1 MLEGFEFVDNDRTF
15 TCSVEKAHALGNEP
29 WWWFSVSTDDRQR
42 YAPFRAV
49 GSDTQ
54 KSVRTRIVAYYDD
67 LLARRAAPAT
77 PYWRRGPQQNDANK
91 PAAAAA
97 TAAEVPA
104 EAPAAKA
111 SAKKKSAKP
120 AAKSA
125 AKKTSSKSAKA
136 RSK

>member
-42 YAPFRAV
+42 YAPFRAMT
-49 GSDTQ
+49 GDTQ

-77 PYWRRGPQQNDANK
+77 PYWRRGPQQNGGNQAAAPA
-91 PAAAAA
+91 PAA
-97 TAAEVPA
+97 PA

-111 SAKKKSAKP
+111 SAKKKAAKP
-120 AAKSA
+120 AAKSSG
-125 AKKTSSKSAKA
+125 KSSSKPARA

>member
-15 TCSVEKAHALGNEP
+15 TCTVEKAHALGNEP

-42 YAPFRAV
+42 YAPFRAMS
-49 GSDTQ
+49 GDTQ
-54 KSVRTRIVAYYDD
+54 KSVRTRIVTYYDD

-77 PYWRRGPQQNDANK
+77 PYWRRGPQQNGANQ
-91 PAAAAA
+91 AAAPAPA
-97 TAAEVPA
+97 TPPPA

-111 SAKKKSAKP
+111 SAKKTTAKP

-125 AKKTSSKSAKA
+125 AKTTSKSAKT

>member
-42 YAPFRAV
+42 YAPFRALS
-49 GSDTQ
+49 GDTQ

-77 PYWRRGPQQNDANK
+77 PYWRRGPQQNGASQT
-91 PAAAAA
+91 PA
-97 TAAEVPA
+97 VPA
-104 EAPAAKA
+104 PAVEAPAAKA
-111 SAKKKSAKP
+111 AAKKKSAKP

-125 AKKTSSKSAKA
+125 GKASTKSAKA

>member
-42 YAPFRAV
+42 YAPFRAMS
-49 GSDTQ
+49 GDTQ

-77 PYWRRGPQQNDANK
+77 PYWRRGPQQNGGNQAAA
-91 PAAAAA
+91 PAAAPEA
-97 TAAEVPA
+97 PA
-104 EAPAAKA
+104 EAPTAKA
-111 SAKKKSAKP
+111 SAKKKAAKP
-120 AAKSA
+120 AAKSSG
-125 AKKTSSKSAKA
+125 KSSSKSARA